1 MKKHGVIHPQLVRV
15 LAQMGHTDELLV
27 CDAGFPI
34 PPDVERIDL
43 GYRLGSPGF
52 ADVIETIVS
61 AVGVESAVVADEMS
75 DELVEW
81 LNSISAA
88 DTIQRIPHVDLK
100 ERAGRSRAA
109 VRTGEIT
116 AYSNVIFIAG
126 VAF

>member
-61 AVGVESAVVADEMS
+61 AVVVESAVVADEMS

-81 LNSISAA
+81 LSSVTTVDAIESV
-88 DTIQRIPHVDLK
+88 PHADLK
-100 ERAGRSRAA
+100 VRAARVRAA

-116 AYSNVIFIAG
+116 AFSNVILVAG

>member
-1 MKKHGVIHPQLVRV
+1 MKKHGVIHPDLVRV
-15 LAQMGHTDELLV
+15 LAQMGHTDELLI

-43 GYRLGSPGF
+43 AYRLGSPAF

-61 AVGVESAVVADEMS
+61 AVVVESAVVADETS

-81 LNSISAA
+81 LKSVTAA
-88 DTIQRIPHVDLK
+88 ETIQRVPHTDLK
-100 ERAGRSRAA
+100 ERAARSRAA

-116 AYSNVIFIAG
+116 AYSNVILVAG